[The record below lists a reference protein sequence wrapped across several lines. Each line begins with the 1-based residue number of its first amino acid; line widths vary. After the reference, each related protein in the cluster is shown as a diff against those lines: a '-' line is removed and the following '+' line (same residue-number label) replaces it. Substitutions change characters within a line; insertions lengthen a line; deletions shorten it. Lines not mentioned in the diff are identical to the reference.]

1 MSLLK
6 HRWEQWA
13 VMHAMFTELLADSFR
28 PETDKLSKSLGDAI
42 ELSGGQESLSELDDI
57 R

>member
-13 VMHAMFTELLADSFR
+13 VMQAMFTELLADSFR

-42 ELSGGQESLSELDDI
+42 ELSGGRESLSELDDI
-57 R
+57 K